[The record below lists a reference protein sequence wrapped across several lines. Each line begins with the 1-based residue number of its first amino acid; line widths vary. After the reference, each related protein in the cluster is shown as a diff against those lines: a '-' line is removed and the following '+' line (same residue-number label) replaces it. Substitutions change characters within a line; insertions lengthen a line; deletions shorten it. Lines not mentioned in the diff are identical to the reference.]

1 MNYKIVGRIIS
12 KILALEALFM
22 IPSVVICALDGNK
35 KTCVSFLLAIAVTL
49 LTAGI
54 MYIVC
59 RKAKRSFYAKEGF
72 VCVGLSWIF
81 LSLAGCLPLVISGE
95 IPRFVDAFFEI
106 VSGFTTTG
114 ASVVPNVEELSRG
127 VLYWRSFSNWLGG
140 MGVLVFLLAID
151 PIGSSS
157 LHLLRAESPGPSVGK
172 IVPKMRQ
179 TAKILYL
186 LYIVLTVFDIFFLL
200 RGEMSLFDAV
210 CTAFS
215 TAGTGGFGI
224 KADNIAS
231 FSPYIQNVCTVFMM
245 LFGVNFTCFY
255 LLLLRN
261 FKGVFKN
268 EELRFYIGTFVV
280 CVTLI
285 SLNVYSMYD
294 TIGETVRHSAFQVAS
309 LITSTGFATTDFN
322 LWPPFSKAVLFV
334 LMFIGACAGSTGGG
348 IKCAR
353 VLLYIK
359 TFFRSI
365 RQTLHP
371 QKIQLIRLSGEPTD
385 EKIIRS
391 TLGYLCAYV
400 LLIVISFFLV
410 SADGFSFETN
420 ISSVVSCFNNM
431 GPGFDS
437 AGPMSNYGGFS
448 DVSKLVLIWDM
459 LAGRLEIFPILV
471 LFSPSTW
478 KRV

>member
-22 IPSVVICALDGNK
+22 VPSAVICAVDGNM
-35 KTCVSFLLAIAVTL
+35 KTCVAFLISIAVTL
-49 LTAGI
+49 ASAGL
-54 MYIVC
+54 MYAVG
-59 RKAKRSFYAKEGF
+59 RNAKRAFYAKEGF
-72 VCVGLSWIF
+72 VTVGLSWIF

-95 IPRFVDAFFEI
+95 IPNFVDAFFEI

-114 ASVVPNVEELSRG
+114 ASIVPNVEELSRG

-151 PIGSSS
+151 PMGSSS

-186 LYIVLTVFDIFFLL
+186 LYVALTVADIICLLIGKLSFF
-200 RGEMSLFDAV
+200 EAV

-224 KADNIAS
+224 KADGMAS
-231 FSPYIQNVCTVFMM
+231 FTPYIQNVCTVFMM
-245 LFGVNFTCFY
+245 LFGINFTCFY
-255 LLLLRN
+255 LLLLGN
-261 FKGVFKN
+261 FKSVFKN
-268 EELRFYIGTFVV
+268 EELRFYLGTFVAAV
-280 CVTLI
+280 ALI
-285 SLNVYSMYD
+285 SINVHSMYD
-294 TIGETVRHSAFQVAS
+294 TVGETIRHSAFQVAS

-322 LWPPFSKAVLFV
+322 LWPPFSKAILFV
-334 LMFIGACAGSTGGG
+334 LMFVGACAGSTGGG
-348 IKCAR
+348 IKCSR

-365 RQTLHP
+365 KQTLHP
-371 QKIQLIRLSGEPTD
+371 QKIQLIRLNGEPTD

-400 LLIVISFFLV
+400 ILILASFFLV
-410 SADGFSFETN
+410 SVDGFSFETN
-420 ISSVVSCFNNM
+420 MSSVVSCFNNM

-448 DVSKLVLIWDM
+448 AFSKLVLIWDM

-478 KRV
+478 RRS

>member
-22 IPSVVICALDGNK
+22 IPSVVICAVDGNM
-35 KTCVSFLLAIAVTL
+35 KTCVAFLISIAVTL
-49 LTAGI
+49 ASAGL
-54 MYIVC
+54 MYAVG
-59 RKAKRSFYAKEGF
+59 RNAKRAFYAKEGF
-72 VCVGLSWIF
+72 VTVGLSWIL
-81 LSLAGCLPLVISGE
+81 LSLAGCMPLVISGE
-95 IPRFVDAFFEI
+95 IPNFVDAFFEI

-114 ASVVPNVEELSRG
+114 ASIVPNVEELSRG

-186 LYIVLTVFDIFFLL
+186 LYIILTVFDIFFLL
-200 RGEMSLFDAV
+200 LGKLPLFESV

-224 KADNIAS
+224 KADGMAS

-245 LFGVNFTCFY
+245 LFGINFTCFY
-255 LLLLRN
+255 LLLLGN
-261 FKGVFKN
+261 FKSVFKN
-268 EELRFYIGTFVV
+268 EELRFYLGTFVV

-285 SLNVYSMYD
+285 TANIYQMYD
-294 TIGETVRHSAFQVAS
+294 TVGEALRHSAFQVAS

-322 LWPPFSKAVLFV
+322 LWPPFAKAILFL

-348 IKCAR
+348 IKCSR

-359 TFFRSI
+359 TFIRSI

-371 QKIQLIRLSGEPTD
+371 QKIQLIRLNGEPTD

-391 TLGYLCAYV
+391 TLGYLCAYA
-400 LLIVISFFLV
+400 LLILASFFLV
-410 SADGFSFETN
+410 SVDGFSFETN
-420 ISSVVSCFNNM
+420 MSSVVSCFNNM

-437 AGPMSNYGGFS
+437 AGPMANYSGFS
-448 DVSKLVLIWDM
+448 AFSKFILIWDM

-478 KRV
+478 KKV

>member
-22 IPSVVICALDGNK
+22 VPSAVICAVDGNM
-35 KTCVSFLLAIAVTL
+35 KTCVAFLISIAVTL
-49 LTAGI
+49 ASAGL
-54 MYIVC
+54 MYAVG
-59 RKAKRSFYAKEGF
+59 RNAKRAFYAKEGF
-72 VCVGLSWIF
+72 VTVGLSWIF

-95 IPRFVDAFFEI
+95 IPNFVDAFFEI

-114 ASVVPNVEELSRG
+114 ASIVPNVEELSRG

-151 PIGSSS
+151 PMGSSS

-186 LYIVLTVFDIFFLL
+186 LYVALTVADIICLLIGKLSFF
-200 RGEMSLFDAV
+200 EAV

-224 KADNIAS
+224 KADGMAS
-231 FSPYIQNVCTVFMM
+231 FTPYIQNVCTVFMM
-245 LFGVNFTCFY
+245 LFGINFTCFY
-255 LLLLRN
+255 LLLLGN
-261 FKGVFKN
+261 FKSVFKN
-268 EELRFYIGTFVV
+268 EELRFYLGTFVAAV
-280 CVTLI
+280 ALI
-285 SLNVYSMYD
+285 SINVHSMYD
-294 TIGETVRHSAFQVAS
+294 TVGETIRHSAFQVAS

-322 LWPPFSKAVLFV
+322 LWPPFSKAILFV
-334 LMFIGACAGSTGGG
+334 LMFVGACAGSTGGG
-348 IKCAR
+348 IKCSR

-371 QKIQLIRLSGEPTD
+371 QKIQLIRLNGEPTD
-385 EKIIRS
+385 EKIIKS

-400 LLIVISFFLV
+400 ILILASFFLV
-410 SADGFSFETN
+410 SVDGFSFETN
-420 ISSVVSCFNNM
+420 MSSVVSCFNNM

-448 DVSKLVLIWDM
+448 AFSKLVLIWDM

-478 KRV
+478 KKS

>member
-22 IPSVVICALDGNK
+22 VPSAVICAVDGNM
-35 KTCVSFLLAIAVTL
+35 KTCVAFLISIAVTL
-49 LTAGI
+49 ASAGL
-54 MYIVC
+54 MYAVG
-59 RKAKRSFYAKEGF
+59 RNAKRAFYAKEGF
-72 VCVGLSWIF
+72 VTVGLSWIF

-95 IPRFVDAFFEI
+95 IPNFVDAFFEI

-114 ASVVPNVEELSRG
+114 ASIVPNVEELSRG
-127 VLYWRSFSNWLGG
+127 VLYWRSFSNSLGG

-151 PIGSSS
+151 PMGSSS

-186 LYIVLTVFDIFFLL
+186 LYVALTVADIICLLIGKLSFF
-200 RGEMSLFDAV
+200 EAV

-224 KADNIAS
+224 KADGMAS

-245 LFGVNFTCFY
+245 LFGINFTCFY
-255 LLLLRN
+255 LLLLGN
-261 FKGVFKN
+261 FKSVFKN
-268 EELRFYIGTFVV
+268 EELRFYLGTFVAAV
-280 CVTLI
+280 ALI
-285 SLNVYSMYD
+285 SINVHSMYD
-294 TIGETVRHSAFQVAS
+294 TVGETIRHSAFQVAS
-309 LITSTGFATTDFN
+309 LVTSTGFATTDFN
-322 LWPPFSKAVLFV
+322 LWPPFSKAILFV
-334 LMFIGACAGSTGGG
+334 LMFVGACAGSTGGG
-348 IKCAR
+348 IKCSR

-371 QKIQLIRLSGEPTD
+371 QKIQLIRLNGEPTD

-400 LLIVISFFLV
+400 ILILASFFLV
-410 SADGFSFETN
+410 SVDGFSFETN
-420 ISSVVSCFNNM
+420 MSSVVSCFNNM

-448 DVSKLVLIWDM
+448 AFSKLVLIWDM

-478 KRV
+478 RKS

>member
-22 IPSVVICALDGNK
+22 VPSAVICAVDGNM
-35 KTCVSFLLAIAVTL
+35 KTCVAFLISIAVTL
-49 LTAGI
+49 ASAGL
-54 MYIVC
+54 MYAVG
-59 RKAKRSFYAKEGF
+59 RNAKRAFYAKEGF
-72 VCVGLSWIF
+72 VTVGLSWIF

-95 IPRFVDAFFEI
+95 IPNFVDAFFEI

-114 ASVVPNVEELSRG
+114 ASIVPNVEELSRG

-151 PIGSSS
+151 PMGSSS

-186 LYIVLTVFDIFFLL
+186 LYVALTVADIICLLIGKLSFF
-200 RGEMSLFDAV
+200 EAV

-224 KADNIAS
+224 KADGMAS
-231 FSPYIQNVCTVFMM
+231 FTPYIQNVCTVFMM
-245 LFGVNFTCFY
+245 LFGINFTCFY
-255 LLLLRN
+255 LLLLGN
-261 FKGVFKN
+261 FKSVFKN
-268 EELRFYIGTFVV
+268 EELRFYLGTFVAAV
-280 CVTLI
+280 ALI
-285 SLNVYSMYD
+285 SINVHSMYD
-294 TIGETVRHSAFQVAS
+294 TVGETIRHSAFQVAS
-309 LITSTGFATTDFN
+309 LVTSTGFATTDFN
-322 LWPPFSKAVLFV
+322 LWPPFSKAILFV
-334 LMFIGACAGSTGGG
+334 LMFVGACAGSTGGG
-348 IKCAR
+348 IKCSR

-371 QKIQLIRLSGEPTD
+371 QKIQLIRLNGEPTD
-385 EKIIRS
+385 EKIIKS

-400 LLIVISFFLV
+400 ILILASFFLV
-410 SADGFSFETN
+410 SVDGFSFETN
-420 ISSVVSCFNNM
+420 MSSVVSCFNNM

-448 DVSKLVLIWDM
+448 AFSKLVLIWDM

-478 KRV
+478 KKS

>member
-22 IPSVVICALDGNK
+22 VPSAVICAVDGNM
-35 KTCVSFLLAIAVTL
+35 KTCVAFLISIAVTL
-49 LTAGI
+49 ASAGL
-54 MYIVC
+54 MYAVG
-59 RKAKRSFYAKEGF
+59 RNAKRAFYAKEGF
-72 VCVGLSWIF
+72 VTVGLSWIF

-95 IPRFVDAFFEI
+95 IPNFVDAFFEI

-114 ASVVPNVEELSRG
+114 ASIVPNVEELSRG

-151 PIGSSS
+151 PMGSSS

-186 LYIVLTVFDIFFLL
+186 LYVALTVADIICLLIGKLSFF
-200 RGEMSLFDAV
+200 EAV

-224 KADNIAS
+224 KADGMAS
-231 FSPYIQNVCTVFMM
+231 FTPYIQNVCTVFMM
-245 LFGVNFTCFY
+245 LFGINFTCFY
-255 LLLLRN
+255 LLLLGN
-261 FKGVFKN
+261 FKSVFKN
-268 EELRFYIGTFVV
+268 EELRFYLGTFVAAV
-280 CVTLI
+280 ALI
-285 SLNVYSMYD
+285 SINVHSMYD
-294 TIGETVRHSAFQVAS
+294 TVGETIRHSAFQVAS
-309 LITSTGFATTDFN
+309 LVTSTGFATTDFN
-322 LWPPFSKAVLFV
+322 LWPPFSKAILFV
-334 LMFIGACAGSTGGG
+334 LMFVGACAGSTGGG
-348 IKCAR
+348 IKCSR

-371 QKIQLIRLSGEPTD
+371 QKIQLIRLNGEPTD

-400 LLIVISFFLV
+400 ILILASFFLV
-410 SADGFSFETN
+410 SVDGFSFETN
-420 ISSVVSCFNNM
+420 MSSVVSCFNNM

-448 DVSKLVLIWDM
+448 AFSKLVLIWDM

-478 KRV
+478 RRS

>member
-22 IPSVVICALDGNK
+22 VPSAVICAVDDNM
-35 KTCVSFLLAIAVTL
+35 KTCVAFLISIAVTL
-49 LTAGI
+49 ASAGL
-54 MYIVC
+54 MYAVG
-59 RKAKRSFYAKEGF
+59 RNAKRAFYAKEGF
-72 VCVGLSWIF
+72 VTVGLSWIF

-95 IPRFVDAFFEI
+95 IPNFVDAFFEI

-114 ASVVPNVEELSRG
+114 ASIVANVEELSRG

-151 PIGSSS
+151 PMGSSS

-186 LYIVLTVFDIFFLL
+186 LYVALTVINLFFLL
-200 RGEMSLFDAV
+200 IGGLPFFESV

-224 KADNIAS
+224 KADGMAS

-245 LFGVNFTCFY
+245 LFGINFTCFY

-261 FKGVFKN
+261 FKSVFKN
-268 EELRFYIGTFVV
+268 EELRFYIGTFIAA
-280 CVTLI
+280 VTLI

-294 TIGETVRHSAFQVAS
+294 TIGETIRHSAFQVAS

-322 LWPPFSKAVLFV
+322 LWPPFSKAILFV
-334 LMFIGACAGSTGGG
+334 LMFVGACAGSTGGG
-348 IKCAR
+348 IKCSR

-371 QKIQLIRLSGEPTD
+371 QKIQLIRLNGEPTD

-400 LLIVISFFLV
+400 ILILASFFLV
-410 SADGFSFETN
+410 SVDGFSFETN
-420 ISSVVSCFNNM
+420 MSSVVSCFNNM

-448 DVSKLVLIWDM
+448 AFSKLVLIWDM

-478 KRV
+478 RKS

>member
-22 IPSVVICALDGNK
+22 VPSAVICAVDGNM
-35 KTCVSFLLAIAVTL
+35 KTCVAFLISIAVTL
-49 LTAGI
+49 ASAGL
-54 MYIVC
+54 MYAVG
-59 RKAKRSFYAKEGF
+59 RNAKRAFYAKEGF
-72 VCVGLSWIF
+72 VTVGLSWIF

-95 IPRFVDAFFEI
+95 IPNFVDAFFEI

-114 ASVVPNVEELSRG
+114 ASIVPNVEELSRG

-151 PIGSSS
+151 PMGSSS

-186 LYIVLTVFDIFFLL
+186 LYVALTVADIICLLIGKLSFF
-200 RGEMSLFDAV
+200 EAV

-224 KADNIAS
+224 KADGMAS
-231 FSPYIQNVCTVFMM
+231 FTPYIQNVCTVFMM
-245 LFGVNFTCFY
+245 LFGINFTCFY
-255 LLLLRN
+255 LLLLGN
-261 FKGVFKN
+261 FKSVFKN
-268 EELRFYIGTFVV
+268 EELRFYLGTFVAAV
-280 CVTLI
+280 ALI
-285 SLNVYSMYD
+285 SINVHSMYD
-294 TIGETVRHSAFQVAS
+294 TVGETIRHSAFQVAS

-322 LWPPFSKAVLFV
+322 LWPPFSKAILFV
-334 LMFIGACAGSTGGG
+334 LMFVGACAGSTGGG
-348 IKCAR
+348 IKCSR

-365 RQTLHP
+365 KQTLHP
-371 QKIQLIRLSGEPTD
+371 QKIQLIRLNGEPTD
-385 EKIIRS
+385 EKIIKS

-400 LLIVISFFLV
+400 ILILASFFLV
-410 SADGFSFETN
+410 SVDGFSFETN
-420 ISSVVSCFNNM
+420 MSSVVSCFNNM

-448 DVSKLVLIWDM
+448 AFSKLVLIWDM

-478 KRV
+478 RKS

>member
-22 IPSVVICALDGNK
+22 VPSAVICAVDGNM
-35 KTCVSFLLAIAVTL
+35 KTCVAFLISIAVTL
-49 LTAGI
+49 ASAGL
-54 MYIVC
+54 MYAVG
-59 RKAKRSFYAKEGF
+59 RNAKRAFYAKEGF
-72 VCVGLSWIF
+72 VTVGLSWIF

-95 IPRFVDAFFEI
+95 IPNFVDAFFEI

-114 ASVVPNVEELSRG
+114 ASIVPNVEELSRG

-151 PIGSSS
+151 PMGSSS

-186 LYIVLTVFDIFFLL
+186 LYVALTVADIICLLIGKLSFF
-200 RGEMSLFDAV
+200 EAV

-224 KADNIAS
+224 KADGMAS
-231 FSPYIQNVCTVFMM
+231 FTPYIQNVCTVFMM
-245 LFGVNFTCFY
+245 LFGINFTCFY
-255 LLLLRN
+255 LLLLGN
-261 FKGVFKN
+261 FKSVFKN
-268 EELRFYIGTFVV
+268 EELRFYLGTFVAAV
-280 CVTLI
+280 ALI
-285 SLNVYSMYD
+285 SINVHSMYD
-294 TIGETVRHSAFQVAS
+294 TVGETIRHSAFQVAS

-322 LWPPFSKAVLFV
+322 LWPPFSKAILFV
-334 LMFIGACAGSTGGG
+334 LMFVGACAGSTGGG
-348 IKCAR
+348 IKCSR

-371 QKIQLIRLSGEPTD
+371 QKIQLIRLNGEPTD

-400 LLIVISFFLV
+400 ILILASFFLV
-410 SADGFSFETN
+410 SVDGFSFETN
-420 ISSVVSCFNNM
+420 MSSVVSCFNNM

-448 DVSKLVLIWDM
+448 AFSKLVLIWDM

-478 KRV
+478 KKS

>member
-1 MNYKIVGRIIS
+1 MNYKIVGRTIS

-22 IPSVVICALDGNK
+22 VPSAILCIVDGNG
-35 KTCVSFLLAIAVTL
+35 KTCFAFLLSIAITL
-49 LTAGI
+49 AASVL
-54 MYIVC
+54 MYLVC
-59 RKAKRSFYAKEGF
+59 RNAKKAFYAKEGF
-72 VCVGLSWIF
+72 VTVGLSWIF
-81 LSLAGCLPLVISGE
+81 LSLAGCLPLIISGE
-95 IPRFVDAFFEI
+95 IPKFIDAFFEI

-114 ASVVPNVEELSRG
+114 ASIVPNVEELSRG

-151 PIGSSS
+151 PLGSTS

-186 LYIVLTVFDIFFLL
+186 LYITLTVIDLFFLL
-200 RGEMSLFDAV
+200 IGGLPFFESV
-210 CTAFS
+210 CTALS
-215 TAGTGGFGI
+215 TAGTGGFSV
-224 KADNIAS
+224 KADGMAS

-245 LFGVNFTCFY
+245 LFGINFTCFY

-261 FKGVFKN
+261 FKSVLKN
-268 EELRFYIGTFVV
+268 GELWFYLGTFAA
-280 CVTLI
+280 CVAVIT
-285 SLNVYSMYD
+285 SNVYQMYD
-294 TIGETVRHSAFQVAS
+294 TVGEALRHSAFQVAS

-322 LWPPFSKAVLFV
+322 LWPPFSKAILFL

-348 IKCAR
+348 IKCSR

-371 QKIQLIRLSGEPTD
+371 QKVQLIRLNGEPTD

-391 TLGYLCAYV
+391 TLGYLCAYAI
-400 LLIVISFFLV
+400 LILVSFFLV
-410 SADGFSFETN
+410 SIDGFSFETN
-420 ISSVVSCFNNM
+420 MSSVVSCFNNM

-437 AGPMSNYGGFS
+437 AGPMANYGGFS
-448 DVSKLVLIWDM
+448 VCSKLVLIFDM

-471 LFSPSTW
+471 LLSPSTW
-478 KRV
+478 RKV

>member
-22 IPSVVICALDGNK
+22 VPSAVICAVDDNM
-35 KTCVSFLLAIAVTL
+35 KTCVAFLISIAVTL
-49 LTAGI
+49 ASAGL
-54 MYIVC
+54 MYAVG
-59 RKAKRSFYAKEGF
+59 RNAKRAFYAKEGF
-72 VCVGLSWIF
+72 VTVGLSWIF

-95 IPRFVDAFFEI
+95 IPNFVDAFFEI

-114 ASVVPNVEELSRG
+114 ASIVANVEELSRG

-151 PIGSSS
+151 PMGSSS

-186 LYIVLTVFDIFFLL
+186 LYVALTVINLFFLL
-200 RGEMSLFDAV
+200 IGGLPFFESV

-224 KADNIAS
+224 KADGMAS

-245 LFGVNFTCFY
+245 LFGINFTCFY

-261 FKGVFKN
+261 FKSVFKN
-268 EELRFYIGTFVV
+268 EELRFYIGTFIAA
-280 CVTLI
+280 VTLI

-294 TIGETVRHSAFQVAS
+294 TIGETIRHSAFQVAS

-322 LWPPFSKAVLFV
+322 LWPPFSKAILFV

-348 IKCAR
+348 IKCSR

-371 QKIQLIRLSGEPTD
+371 QKIQLIRLNGEPTD

-400 LLIVISFFLV
+400 ILILASFFLV
-410 SADGFSFETN
+410 SVDGFSFETN
-420 ISSVVSCFNNM
+420 MSSVVSCFNNM

-448 DVSKLVLIWDM
+448 AFSKLVLIWDM

-478 KRV
+478 RKS

>member
-22 IPSVVICALDGNK
+22 VPSAVICAVDGNM
-35 KTCVSFLLAIAVTL
+35 KTCVAFLISIAVTL
-49 LTAGI
+49 ASAGL
-54 MYIVC
+54 MYAVG
-59 RKAKRSFYAKEGF
+59 RNAKRAFYAKEGF
-72 VCVGLSWIF
+72 VTVGLSWIF

-95 IPRFVDAFFEI
+95 IPNFVDAFFEI

-114 ASVVPNVEELSRG
+114 ASIVPNVEELSRG

-151 PIGSSS
+151 PMGSSS

-186 LYIVLTVFDIFFLL
+186 LYVALTVADIICLLIGKLSFF
-200 RGEMSLFDAV
+200 EAV

-224 KADNIAS
+224 KADGMAS
-231 FSPYIQNVCTVFMM
+231 FTPYIQNVCTVFMM
-245 LFGVNFTCFY
+245 LFGINFTCFY
-255 LLLLRN
+255 LLLLGN
-261 FKGVFKN
+261 FKSVFKN
-268 EELRFYIGTFVV
+268 EELRFYLGTFVAAV
-280 CVTLI
+280 ALI
-285 SLNVYSMYD
+285 SINVHGMYD
-294 TIGETVRHSAFQVAS
+294 TVGETIRHSAFQVAS
-309 LITSTGFATTDFN
+309 LVTSTGFATTDFN
-322 LWPPFSKAVLFV
+322 LWPPFSKAILFV
-334 LMFIGACAGSTGGG
+334 LMFVGACAGSTGGG
-348 IKCAR
+348 IKCSR

-371 QKIQLIRLSGEPTD
+371 QKIQLIRLNGEPTD

-400 LLIVISFFLV
+400 ILILASFFLV
-410 SADGFSFETN
+410 SVDGFSFETN
-420 ISSVVSCFNNM
+420 MSSVVSCFNNM

-448 DVSKLVLIWDM
+448 AFSKLVLIWDM

-478 KRV
+478 RRS

>member
-22 IPSVVICALDGNK
+22 IPPVIICAVDGNT
-35 KTCVSFLLAIAVTL
+35 KTCFAFLIAIALTL
-49 LTAGI
+49 ALAGL
-54 MYIVC
+54 MYLVC
-59 RKAKRSFYAKEGF
+59 RKAKKAFYAKEGF

-81 LSLAGCLPLVISGE
+81 LSLIGCLPLIISGE

-114 ASVVPNVEELSRG
+114 ASIVPNVEELSRG

-186 LYIVLTVFDIFFLL
+186 LYIVLTVLDIFFLL
-200 RGEMSLFDAV
+200 MGGLSLFESV

-224 KADNIAS
+224 KADGMAS

-268 EELRFYIGTFVV
+268 EELRFYIITFAAA
-280 CVTLI
+280 VTLI
-285 SLNVYSMYD
+285 AFNIRDMYD
-294 TIGETVRHSAFQVAS
+294 TVEETIRHSAFQVAS

-322 LWPPFSKAVLFV
+322 LWPSFSKAILFV
-334 LMFIGACAGSTGGG
+334 LMFVGACAGSTGGG

-371 QKIQLIRLSGEPTD
+371 QKIQLIRTDGEPTD
-385 EKIIRS
+385 EKIIRN

-400 LLIVISFFLV
+400 ILILISFFIV
-410 SADGFSFETN
+410 SIDGFSFETN
-420 ISSVVSCFNNM
+420 MSSVVSCFNNM

-437 AGPMSNYGGFS
+437 AGPMANYNGFS

-459 LAGRLEIFPILV
+459 LAGRLELFPILV
-471 LFSPSTW
+471 LFAPSTW
-478 KRV
+478 RRV